1 MSNSFRFLN
10 EHKQKWWL
18 NVGDT
23 VKKCPKSWEWP
34 CLVTL
39 SGPRATGFM
48 KLHPHGLKNRFPV
61 KFPIPKM
68 PSMFFQQYTIC
79 YTMLYYIT
87 VILIHYIYLY
97 INIFYIYVYIIRV
110 FIYILQHLF
119 IRVFAETLPQLR
131 WPGSVAGEFPTV
143 NISVQRWEAK
153 SPTQINPGGP
163 NHCTQMVQL
172 VKRLSENPVFRST
185 SSGFLSPLNPC

>member
-1 MSNSFRFLN
+1 M
-10 EHKQKWWL
+10 
-18 NVGDT
+18 
-23 VKKCPKSWEWP
+23 
-34 CLVTL
+34 TL
-39 SGPRATGFM
+39 SGDLGWSPR
-48 KLHPHGLKNRFPV
+48 HRFHEASSPWF
-61 KFPIPKM
+61 KKSIPRKI
-68 PSMFFQQYTIC
+68 PNIC

-97 INIFYIYVYIIRV
+97 INIFYIYMYIIRV

>member
-10 EHKQKWWL
+10 EHKQKWRL

-48 KLHPHGLKNRFPV
+48 KLYPHGLKNRFPV

-97 INIFYIYVYIIRV
+97 INIFYIYIYVYYTCLYLYTSTSLYSSVCWNPAPTQVTRV
-110 FIYILQHLF
+110 RCWWVPNSQHLCP
-119 IRVFAETLPQLR
+119 TM
-131 WPGSVAGEFPTV
+131 GSQITNPDQPRGTKSLHPNGATGQTPFWKSRFP
-143 NISVQRWEAK
+143 
-153 SPTQINPGGP
+153 IN
-163 NHCTQMVQL
+163 
-172 VKRLSENPVFRST
+172 F
-185 SSGFLSPLNPC
+185 

>member
-10 EHKQKWWL
+10 EHKQKWRL

-34 CLVTL
+34 CRVTL
-39 SGPRATGFM
+39 AGPRATGFM

-97 INIFYIYVYIIRV
+97 INIFYIYICILYVSLS
-110 FIYILQHLF
+110 IYF
-119 IRVFAETLPQLR
+119 
-131 WPGSVAGEFPTV
+131 
-143 NISVQRWEAK
+143 NISLFECLLK
-153 SPTQINPGGP
+153 PCPNSGDPGPLLVSSQQSTSLSNDGKP
-163 NHCTQMVQL
+163 NHQ
-172 VKRLSENPVFRST
+172 PRST
-185 SSGFLSPLNPC
+185 QGDQIIAPKWCNWSNAFLKIPFSDQLLVVFYHH

>member
-1 MSNSFRFLN
+1 
-10 EHKQKWWL
+10 
-18 NVGDT
+18 
-23 VKKCPKSWEWP
+23 
-34 CLVTL
+34 
-39 SGPRATGFM
+39 
-48 KLHPHGLKNRFPV
+48 
-61 KFPIPKM
+61 M

-131 WPGSVAGEFPTV
+131 
-143 NISVQRWEAK
+143 
-153 SPTQINPGGP
+153 
-163 NHCTQMVQL
+163 
-172 VKRLSENPVFRST
+172 
-185 SSGFLSPLNPC
+185 